1 MRISDWSSD
10 VCSSDLEK
18 IVLDPLARGELIAG
32 KADAETV
39 LLDLLA
45 GVATARTRPPRAKR
59 LIGSGRRAR
68 EKHEG
73 GKRSKPDRGS
83 APDRG
88 QAVHAK
94 LLSRP
99 LRSEERRVGKEGVSP
114 WRLRW
119 VAYP

>member
-59 LIGSGRRAR
+59 LIGRGRRAR
-68 EKHEG
+68 DTHEG
-73 GKRSKPDRGS
+73 GQRSKPDRGS
-83 APDRG
+83 RPVRG
-88 QAVHAK
+88 SAVTATTPSGPSGALSNLPRPKGRHTAK
-94 LLSRP
+94 
-99 LRSEERRVGKEGVSP
+99 K
-114 WRLRW
+114 
-119 VAYP
+119 